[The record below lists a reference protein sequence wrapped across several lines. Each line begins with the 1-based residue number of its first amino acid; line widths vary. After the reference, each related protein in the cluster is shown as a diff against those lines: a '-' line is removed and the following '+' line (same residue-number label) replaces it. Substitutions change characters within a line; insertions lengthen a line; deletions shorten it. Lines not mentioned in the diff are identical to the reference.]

1 MRQKRF
7 WKEISF
13 YPGRFR
19 ELRISKKKAI
29 GIAFRECCD
38 FWRNPSRADRSGN
51 TVDWQSPIHPLS
63 VPSLQVG
70 MAVVE
75 MSVYFSSRRFDRRKL

>member
-1 MRQKRF
+1 MNFLPLNETEAVLER
-7 WKEISF
+7 EISF

-38 FWRNPSRADRSGN
+38 FWRIQVEPIDLEIRGLAEPYSYSLCTQFAGGDGSGGD
-51 TVDWQSPIHPLS
+51 VS
-63 VPSLQVG
+63 VFFL
-70 MAVVE
+70 
-75 MSVYFSSRRFDRRKL
+75 